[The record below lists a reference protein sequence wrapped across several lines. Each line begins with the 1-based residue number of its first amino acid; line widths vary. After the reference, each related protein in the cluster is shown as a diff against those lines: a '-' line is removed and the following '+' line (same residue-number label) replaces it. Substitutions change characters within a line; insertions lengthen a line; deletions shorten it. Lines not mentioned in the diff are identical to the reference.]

1 MNAHML
7 PLFQWKGHSLIEM
20 EACRSGS
27 LFTETLLTLFRAG
40 LRSRSTP
47 LRDERD
53 LVRGRYS
60 SVTVTAA
67 LRACWEIFSTWEN
80 LSIARICPRVRDVI
94 AFVLGKMSWIGIS
107 DFLCSAMDNLE
118 IDNFFVSCSTH
129 SVLTQRSHRFDFLVF
144 KWRRSFP
151 N

>member
-7 PLFQWKGHSLIEM
+7 SLFQWKGHSLIEM
-20 EACRSGS
+20 EPCRSGS
-27 LFTETLLTLFRAG
+27 PFTETPLTLFRAG

-47 LRDERD
+47 LSDERD
-53 LVRGRYS
+53 LVGGRYS

-67 LRACWEIFSTWEN
+67 LRACREIFSAWEN
-80 LSIARICPRVRDVI
+80 LSIARRCPWVRDVI

-118 IDNFFVSCSTH
+118 IDNLFVSSSNH
-129 SVLTQRSHRFDFLVF
+129 SVLVQKSHQFDFLVF
-144 KWRRSFP
+144 QWRRSFP
-151 N
+151 